1 MARERERIFSLS
13 RFATQAE
20 TEADEAYKEAK
31 KQAYT
36 RIYGGEDNIPV
47 GKELSPRVVQAMMDD
62 DAEYQEP
69 ARSFYPEDV
78 GIVHSFGEV
87 PRKQEK
93 TQDNFDDF

>member
-36 RIYGGEDNIPV
+36 RIYGGEDNIPH
-47 GKELSPRVVQAMMDD
+47 GKDLSPRVVQAMMDD
-62 DAEYQEP
+62 EKKKCK
-69 ARSFYPEDV
+69 
-78 GIVHSFGEV
+78 
-87 PRKQEK
+87 KQHES
-93 TQDNFDDF
+93 TLIRQVIYFLIFFIMFIGYNSN